1 LKVLIIDDERDIR
14 DLASVSLARS
24 EDMQVITASSGPEGV
39 RLAREQ
45 HPDAILLDLMMP
57 AMDGRATLQALRGE
71 DGHREDPGR
80 ADERGLRRRA
90 GAGAAGRGGR
100 DPQAV
105 RPHHAAGAPALRAGG
120 HALTMQSWDD
130 AYSHLRASFVHEA
143 AARLDQITGLLD
155 ALSANPADSTSF
167 LELRRRFHAFAGA
180 GTSYGF
186 PDVTALGL
194 RGERECAAL
203 IRQGGGPG
211 AQDLERWRGIVKDMR
226 EVFASARE
234 VRPEAPREATAP
246 ARHGPESIL
255 IVDEDEQVRESLTHL
270 LETEGMKTR
279 AVRTKAEA
287 VLALDEA
294 VPNGVITDIRLPDG
308 SGYDLVE
315 HIRGL
320 PLAAAE
326 SLPILIL
333 SPLSPFLDKVEAI
346 HCGADGYFEK
356 PVDWEAL
363 MRRLQHLLE
372 RNRPESARILSVE
385 DDPHQ
390 SAFVSAVLK
399 SAGYDVHV
407 CDEPTRFEADLVAFK
422 PDLVLMDIMLPGI
435 TGYDLVRYLRQD
447 ERHAALPV
455 IFLTTDGQLQAR
467 IETAKV
473 GGDDHLLKPVPPP
486 LLLSAVA
493 ARLERSRFLKSLLD
507 RDGLTRLLTH
517 TAFLERA
524 RAAPGPEAAPPEQAQ
539 RVGDDR
545 PRPLQGRQR
554 QVRPPGGRPRAGR
567 PGRAPSPAPAPGRHH
582 RPLRRRGVR
591 GPDRGPAGGGHHAP
605 HLRLLEEFAALEHEV
620 AGGGSFH
627 CTFSAGVAM
636 IEPGMDLDSWKK
648 AADDALYAAKAAGR
662 KRVIAASAS
671 RTKPAVV
678 PHSPIATA

>member
-1 LKVLIIDDERDIR
+1 
-14 DLASVSLARS
+14 
-24 EDMQVITASSGPEGV
+24 
-39 RLAREQ
+39 
-45 HPDAILLDLMMP
+45 
-57 AMDGRATLQALRGE
+57 
-71 DGHREDPGR
+71 
-80 ADERGLRRRA
+80 
-90 GAGAAGRGGR
+90 
-100 DPQAV
+100 
-105 RPHHAAGAPALRAGG
+105 
-120 HALTMQSWDD
+120 MQSWED

-143 AARLDQITGLLD
+143 AARLDQVTQLLA
-155 ALSANPADSTSF
+155 ALDQNPADSTSF
-167 LELRRRFHAFAGA
+167 LELRHRFHAFAGA

-186 PDVTALGL
+186 PEVTALGL

-203 IRQGGGPG
+203 IRQGSAP
-211 AQDLERWRGIVKDMR
+211 APDDLERWRGLVASMR
-226 EVFASARE
+226 EVFTSARE
-234 VRPEAPREATAP
+234 SRPEAPKETATVA
-246 ARHGPESIL
+246 HGPESIL
-255 IVDEDEQVRESLTHL
+255 IVDDDEHVRQSLTHL
-270 LETEGMKTR
+270 LETEGMKAR
-279 AVRTKAEA
+279 AVRTKDEA
-287 VLALDEA
+287 VRALDEA
-294 VPNGVITDIRLPDG
+294 LPHGVITDIRLPDG

-320 PLAAAE
+320 PLPAAE

-399 SAGYDVHV
+399 SAGYEVQV
-407 CDEPTRFEADLVAFK
+407 CEEPTRFEADLVAFK

-524 RAAPGPEAAPPEQAQ
+524 RAALALKQ
-539 RVGDDR
+539 RHAGKLSAWVMIDLDHFKAINDKHGHPVGDR
-545 PRPLQGRQR
+545 VLG
-554 QVRPPGGRPRAGR
+554 AL
-567 PGRAPSPAPAPGRHH
+567 AAL
-582 RPLRRRGVR
+582 LRRRLR
-591 GPDRGPAGGGHHAP
+591 QPDTIGRYGGEEFAVLIEDLP
-605 HLRLLEEFAALEHEV
+605 EADTTRLISRLLEEFAGLEHQV
-620 AGGGSFH
+620 AGGGSFR

-636 IEPGMDLDSWKK
+636 LEEGMDLDAWKK
-648 AADDALYAAKAAGR
+648 AADDALYAAKKAGR
-662 KRVIAASAS
+662 RRVIAASGFQV
-671 RTKPAVV
+671 RPAAAAV
-678 PHSPIATA
+678 PSSPGARA